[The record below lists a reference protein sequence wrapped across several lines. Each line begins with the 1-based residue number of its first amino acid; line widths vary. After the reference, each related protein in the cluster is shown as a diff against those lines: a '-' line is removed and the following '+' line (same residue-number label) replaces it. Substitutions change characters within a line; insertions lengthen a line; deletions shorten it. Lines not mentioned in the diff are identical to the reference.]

1 MRSFTHHFSSLIG
14 LRAILPAKPAP
25 PPLILALGARR
36 RLSKSRADS
45 AIRAGID
52 RTPLGSVGRTG
63 GPVGSRRAT
72 ASRPLIGAAS
82 LLGRGAAKQTV
93 NEWLPTARPGRPVPA
108 KDDSA
113 FAVAVIMISRRG
125 RAEKRRPRWH
135 CLI

>member
-25 PPLILALGARR
+25 PPSILALGARR

-52 RTPLGSVGRTG
+52 RTPLGSVGWTG
-63 GPVGSRRAT
+63 GPVGSRPAT
-72 ASRPLIGAAS
+72 ASRPLIGAAG

-93 NEWLPTARPGRPVPA
+93 NEWLPTARPVPA

-113 FAVAVIMISRRG
+113 FAVEVIMRSRRG
-125 RAEKRRPRWH
+125 EGPRSGVQDGH
-135 CLI
+135 CVI